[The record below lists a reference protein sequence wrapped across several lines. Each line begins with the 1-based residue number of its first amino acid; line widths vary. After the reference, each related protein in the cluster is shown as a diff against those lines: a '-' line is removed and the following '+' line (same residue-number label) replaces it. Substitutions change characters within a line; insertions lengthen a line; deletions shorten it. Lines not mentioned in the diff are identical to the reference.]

1 MAASKNL
8 ISRCIDHY
16 ENLST
21 FEVRVLLEWL
31 LHHWTCDQRR
41 AFSMEFPTI
50 SEKLNPGTLQNSE
63 AGNAL
68 RALLDNPP
76 ESH

>member
-1 MAASKNL
+1 MAASNNL

-31 LHHWTCDQRR
+31 LYHWTCDQRR
-41 AFSMEFPTI
+41 ALSMEFPTI
-50 SEKLNPGTLQNSE
+50 SEKLNPGTLRHSE
-63 AGNAL
+63 AGDAL
-68 RALLDNPP
+68 RKILDTP